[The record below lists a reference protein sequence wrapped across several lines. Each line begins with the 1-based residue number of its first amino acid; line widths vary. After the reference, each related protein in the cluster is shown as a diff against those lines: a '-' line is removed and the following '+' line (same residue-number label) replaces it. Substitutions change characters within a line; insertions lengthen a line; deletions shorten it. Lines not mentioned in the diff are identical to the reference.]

1 VTASTNLIQTIQI
14 LILTM
19 KKSLPAILRFMVC
32 TIILYLGFLIAG
44 WVIIGPYSIKV
55 SESYY
60 FLDGNLIILPASLS
74 SARYHSRLRPYS
86 RCSTAMTC

>member
-1 VTASTNLIQTIQI
+1 
-14 LILTM
+14 M

-55 SESYY
+55 SVVTS
-60 FLDGNLIILPASLS
+60 ILPQSEVGGFKFRTLSQSSEALFSLLNGDDMLVLPS
-74 SARYHSRLRPYS
+74 SVVSS
-86 RCSTAMTC
+86 